1 MRVSTLVVSHLS
13 HMTTTTAPTTKPKRR
28 RARRR
33 KATVMNQQQPI
44 KVELPEIKDEFKPSP
59 RVEHVRPDV
68 QLINREAYWN
78 DFQNRMKIHDYEV
91 TEAINDL
98 KVAIE
103 WTNHLAKRVVN
114 KVKDVAP

>member
-1 MRVSTLVVSHLS
+1 
-13 HMTTTTAPTTKPKRR
+13 MTTTTAPTTKPKRR

-68 QLINREAYWN
+68 QLINREAYWT

-98 KVAIE
+98 KLAIE

>member
-1 MRVSTLVVSHLS
+1 
-13 HMTTTTAPTTKPKRR
+13 
-28 RARRR
+28 
-33 KATVMNQQQPI
+33 MNQQQPI

-68 QLINREAYWN
+68 QLINREAYWT

-98 KVAIE
+98 KLAIE

-114 KVKDVAP
+114 KVKDVAPWPPS